1 MPRNTLRL
9 AIALSLLAAP
19 ALSACGTGSAASDEK
34 VVTVYSADGLKG
46 EDGDGWYDRIFEDF
60 EKQTGI
66 KVEYVEGGSGE
77 MVQRAAR
84 EKRNPQADVI
94 VTLPPFIQQAD
105 GKGLLQKYAPKGSDQ
120 VSGADKGADATW
132 TSVVNNY
139 FGFVYN
145 KKELKQAPT
154 TWDEL
159 LEGTYKNKLQYSTPG
174 VAGDG
179 TAVLI
184 KAMHDFGGQKPAL
197 DYLGRLQSNN
207 VGPSAST
214 GKLAPKVDKGELLV
228 ANGDVQMNFAQ
239 SKTMP
244 NLGIWFPAKDGGRPT
259 TFALPY
265 AAGLV
270 TDAPHTENG
279 QKLLDFML
287 SQDAQRQVSEIGG
300 GFSARGTSRPPTAT
314 RSRSRGSWTAWR
326 CSSPTGTTSTRT
338 SRRMSTPGSRPP
350 AADPPP
356 QGHTRGSY
364 HQGHTRTAAPPQRPW
379 HHRGRRH
386 ARTPVPRRIT

>member
-1 MPRNTLRL
+1 MRKSNLKP
-9 AIALSLLAAP
+9 LAAVTG
-19 ALSACGTGSAASDEK
+19 ALALAATLSACGGSSSAASDEK

-46 EDGDGWYDRIFEDF
+46 ENGDGWYDKVFKDF
-60 EKQTGI
+60 EKKTGI

-77 MVQRAAR
+77 MVQRAVR
-84 EKRNPQADVI
+84 EKSNTQADVL

-105 GKGLLQKYAPKGSDQ
+105 SKGLLTAYEPAGSDQ
-120 VSGADKGADATW
+120 VDGADKASDSKW

-145 KKELKQAPT
+145 KKELKAAPT

-159 LEGTYKNKLQYSTPG
+159 TDGKYKEKIQYSTPG

-184 KAMHDFGGQKPAL
+184 KAMHDFGGKEPAME
-197 DYLGRLQSNN
+197 YLKKLQANN

-228 ANGDVQMNFAQ
+228 ANGDVQMNYAQ
-239 SKTMP
+239 SKDMP
-244 NLGIWFPAKDGGRPT
+244 NLGIWFPAKAGSKPT

-270 TDAPHTENG
+270 SKAPHSGNG
-279 QKLLDFML
+279 KKLLDFML
-287 SQDAQRQVSEIGG
+287 SEQAQKEVSEVGG
-300 GFSARGTSRPPTAT
+300 GFSARKDIEATDANAIELSKLMDGVEVFEPDWSEIGANLDGYVDAWKTAT
-314 RSRSRGSWTAWR
+314 GS
-326 CSSPTGTTSTRT
+326 
-338 SRRMSTPGSRPP
+338 
-350 AADPPP
+350 
-356 QGHTRGSY
+356 
-364 HQGHTRTAAPPQRPW
+364 
-379 HHRGRRH
+379 
-386 ARTPVPRRIT
+386 